1 MRHAATLPRQPRRN
15 QPPDNLKR
23 GRCGAM
29 AGGID
34 RPCAGP
40 DERREWGVDPPR
52 EAVDRTTLAT

>member
-1 MRHAATLPRQPRRN
+1 MRHAATLRRQPRRN
-15 QPPDNLKR
+15 QPANNLKR
-23 GRCGAM
+23 GRRNAT

-52 EAVDRTTLAT
+52 EAADRTTSVT